1 MKEIIKIILV
11 RELNNNQYDKYK
23 DYIGK
28 SLFVLSLFVLAL
40 MIFLIIQKP
49 FLHIDEWFT
58 RGLLNI
64 SFKEMVSVTAG
75 DVHPPLYYAIA
86 LVPVY
91 LLEWLH
97 IPYDMIFVMKMVSVA
112 AYVLLFAVS
121 ITKIREDYGWLAGGL
136 FALTLLTMSN
146 FFTMFSIARM
156 YPWGM
161 FFLVMAFLF
170 AIETLKDPKLKNWIL
185 LAFFSVC
192 GAYTHYFVAVS
203 LILIYVLLLVHYL
216 LKDKTQIKN
225 WFISTVLGIICY
237 APWLIVL
244 YRQMK
249 TVKGSY
255 WIEGITIEKFLEFF
269 ATTFVTENQDLII
282 NVIFAAVFLVIFI
295 FVVLSYKKSQ
305 EDSDFVLFG
314 FLVFIA
320 TILFGVIV
328 SAAYKPIL
336 VVRYLAPA
344 TGLLWLCISIFI
356 SKFDLKKVIIPV
368 VVLILLFGAVNL
380 YGQVDQIS
388 KNHDDLVKS
397 QEFLESINNNDSVV
411 IIDGMVKYIHFHD
424 QLNKS
429 KVFGDFSVGERKEAK
444 GYTKFYDD
452 EKYRFLIPDDFKKYS
467 NKTIYIAKRPGST
480 WKMPSNVT
488 MSKVGQIENCK
499 FYKLTYKG

>member
-1 MKEIIKIILV
+1 M
-11 RELNNNQYDKYK
+11 
-23 DYIGK
+23 
-28 SLFVLSLFVLAL
+28 
-40 MIFLIIQKP
+40 
-49 FLHIDEWFT
+49 
-58 RGLLNI
+58 
-64 SFKEMVSVTAG
+64 
-75 DVHPPLYYAIA
+75 
-86 LVPVY
+86 
-91 LLEWLH
+91 
-97 IPYDMIFVMKMVSVA
+97 
-112 AYVLLFAVS
+112 
-121 ITKIREDYGWLAGGL
+121 
-136 FALTLLTMSN
+136 
-146 FFTMFSIARM
+146 
-156 YPWGM
+156 
-161 FFLVMAFLF
+161 VMAFLF

-344 TGLLWLCISIFI
+344 TGLLWLCISIFV

-397 QEFLESINNNDSVV
+397 QQFLESINS
-411 IIDGMVKYIHFHD
+411 FPR
-424 QLNKS
+424 S
-429 KVFGDFSVGERKEAK
+429 AK
-444 GYTKFYDD
+444 
-452 EKYRFLIPDDFKKYS
+452 
-467 NKTIYIAKRPGST
+467 
-480 WKMPSNVT
+480 
-488 MSKVGQIENCK
+488 
-499 FYKLTYKG
+499 

>member
-1 MKEIIKIILV
+1 MEIIKIILV

-58 RGLLNI
+58 RGLLNV

-161 FFLVMAFLF
+161 FFLVMAFIF
-170 AIETLKDPKLKNWIL
+170 ANETLKNPKLKNWIL

-203 LILIYVLLLVHYL
+203 LIIIYVLLLIYYIQ
-216 LKDKTQIKN
+216 KDRTQIKN
-225 WFISTVLGIICY
+225 WLISTVVGIICY
-237 APWLIVL
+237 APWLVVL

-282 NVIFAAVFLVIFI
+282 NVIFAIVFLVIFV
-295 FVVLSYKKSQ
+295 FVVLSYKKS
-305 EDSDFVLFG
+305 EKDSNFVLFG

-344 TGLLWLCISIFI
+344 TGLLWLCISVFI
-356 SKFDLKKVIIPV
+356 SKFDLKKVVIPV
-368 VVLILLFGAVNL
+368 VVLILLFSAVNL

-388 KNHDDLVKS
+388 KNHDELVKS
-397 QEFLESINNNDSVV
+397 QQFLDSINNNDSVV

-429 KVFGDFSVGERKEAK
+429 KVYNDFSVDERKEAK
-444 GYTKFYDD
+444 GFTKFYDD
-452 EKYRFLIPDDFKKYS
+452 EKY
-467 NKTIYIAKRPGST
+467 
-480 WKMPSNVT
+480 
-488 MSKVGQIENCK
+488 K
-499 FYKLTYKG
+499 FMMTLKSIRIKQFI